1 MSDTESLVLPLHD
14 RSVQLASIRP
24 ARRRR
29 GDRTLSRCLTG
40 LRPVSAAVSKPRHL
54 DQAMETPLSRPG
66 KGMRGH
72 KRVVGD
78 QYKNRFASGFLR
90 CRTFGS
96 SQSIRKERGCHTNRG
111 DLSLFA
117 VLDNERRTKR
127 VGSAGRPWKQPA
139 SVATGKPWQPGNSS
153 DRYMGIDTWP
163 GRLRACPVYR
173 FHEFARSSSLRDRL
187 RRRRALLARK
197 STSVTGKAST
207 TKAKGQRRAVSARQ
221 RFRKHLVNGDGQEE
235 PFGTHAKTD
244 MSGRWAADK
253 AGNGSLQSPKG
264 AWFHG
269 R

>member
-1 MSDTESLVLPLHD
+1 M
-14 RSVQLASIRP
+14 
-24 ARRRR
+24 
-29 GDRTLSRCLTG
+29 
-40 LRPVSAAVSKPRHL
+40 
-54 DQAMETPLSRPG
+54 
-66 KGMRGH
+66 
-72 KRVVGD
+72 
-78 QYKNRFASGFLR
+78 
-90 CRTFGS
+90 
-96 SQSIRKERGCHTNRG
+96 
-111 DLSLFA
+111 LFA

-221 RFRKHLVNGDGQEE
+221 RFRKHLVNGDGQKE

-253 AGNGSLQSPKG
+253 AGNGSLHLRRV
-264 AWFHG
+264 HG
-269 R
+269 STQDSGRPSHAGRAARWNSSHCLVSAQLR